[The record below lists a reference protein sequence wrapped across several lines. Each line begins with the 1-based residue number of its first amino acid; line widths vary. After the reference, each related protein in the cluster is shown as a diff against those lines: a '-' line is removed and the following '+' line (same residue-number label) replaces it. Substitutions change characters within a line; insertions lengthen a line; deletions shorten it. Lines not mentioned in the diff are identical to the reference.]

1 MKKKRTSQFKQGV
14 FNCINKQKYKGTYP
28 ILYRSSY
35 EIRFMR
41 WADMNPSVLS
51 WGSES
56 VIIPYH
62 NPLTGRTSR
71 YFVDFN
77 LTLKDKNGAIRKF
90 LVEIKPAVQ
99 TIPPKPSRNTK
110 ALLRRQAEYVK
121 NRAKWDAAKQFAVK
135 KDSEFVILTEKHLGL
150 AK

>member
-1 MKKKRTSQFKQGV
+1 MKKNPKYKQGIY
-14 FNCINKQKYKGTYP
+14 NLSNPEKYKGNKKLV
-28 ILYRSSY
+28 IYRSAW
-35 EIRFMR
+35 ELKAMRFF
-41 WADMNPSVLS
+41 DYNPNVVEWS
-51 WGSES
+51 SEET
-56 VIIPYH
+56 IIPYH

-99 TIPPKPSRNTK
+99 TVPPKPSRNTK

>member
-1 MKKKRTSQFKQGV
+1 MNKNRKYKQGI
-14 FNCINKQKYKGTYP
+14 FNCINKEKYKGTFP

-56 VIIPYH
+56 VIVPYP
-62 NPLTGRTSR
+62 NPLTGRISR

-77 LTLKDKNGAIRKF
+77 LTIKDKSGDLKKF
-90 LVEIKPAVQ
+90 LIEIKPDVQ
-99 TIPPKPSRNTK
+99 TRPPKATRNTK
-110 ALLRRQAEYVK
+110 SLLRRQAEYVK
-121 NRAKWDAAKQFAVK
+121 NRAKWDAAKQYAVK
-135 KDSEFVILTEKHLGL
+135 KNSEFIILTEKHSGL
-150 AK
+150 TK

>member
-1 MKKKRTSQFKQGV
+1 MRFFDYNPNIV
-14 FNCINKQKYKGTYP
+14 EW
-28 ILYRSSY
+28 SS
-35 EIRFMR
+35 E
-41 WADMNPSVLS
+41 
-51 WGSES
+51 ET
-56 VIIPYH
+56 IIPYH
-62 NPLTGRTSR
+62 NPLTSRTSR

-77 LTLKDKNGAIRKF
+77 LTLKDKNGAIKKF

-110 ALLRRQAEYVK
+110 SLLRRQAEYVK
-121 NRAKWDAAKQFAVK
+121 NRAKWDAAKQFAAK